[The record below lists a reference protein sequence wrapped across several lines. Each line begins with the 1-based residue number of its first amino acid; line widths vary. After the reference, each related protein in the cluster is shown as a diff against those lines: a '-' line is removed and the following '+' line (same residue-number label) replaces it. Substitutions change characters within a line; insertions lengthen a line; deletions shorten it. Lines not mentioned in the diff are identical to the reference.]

1 MPFTPLTAG
10 AIAVGLG
17 GVYHTKK
24 GECRRLEDARW
35 WGGKR
40 GPEYANEVRRISSIT
55 TTNSM
60 RIVRCR
66 EGMTKVDVL
75 EKEQVYYLSVG
86 EEGVMGGCIQG
97 EQEQGAAAT
106 RW

>member
-1 MPFTPLTAG
+1 
-10 AIAVGLG
+10 
-17 GVYHTKK
+17 
-24 GECRRLEDARW
+24 
-35 WGGKR
+35 
-40 GPEYANEVRRISSIT
+40 
-55 TTNSM
+55 
-60 RIVRCR
+60 
-66 EGMTKVDVL
+66 MTKVDVL